1 MPGAT
6 VDLWTSCHGAA
17 HITARELEA
26 WRVVEGQHVIST
38 RKLVDDLA
46 EQELLEELIESA
58 KPPPPGTDFAH
69 LHFLLYTPFRYPPLR
84 HGSRFGT
91 PAERGLW
98 YGSIDRQTAFAER
111 AYYRLLFLDGGPDL
125 GTVAVQETAFTALI
139 KTAKFV
145 DLSGPPF
152 SKHEAAIASP
162 SSYAAS
168 HALGAAMREAGVEGF
183 AFTSARAR
191 IRGIN
196 IGLFEPAFAHPA
208 PLAHETW
215 NCTASRAAVEFR
227 HIVRGAIAFPRAD
240 FEVKGRLPHP
250 GV

>member
-1 MPGAT
+1 MAAAAR
-6 VDLWTSCHGAA
+6 DIWASCRGPAQ
-17 HITARELEA
+17 ITARELEA

-58 KPPPPGTDFAH
+58 KPPPPGIEFEH

-98 YGSIDRQTAFAER
+98 YGSVDRQTAFAER

-125 GTVAVQETAFTALI
+125 GTVAVQETAFTALVRA
-139 KTAKFV
+139 AKFV
-145 DLSGPPF
+145 DLGGPPF
-152 SKHEAAIASP
+152 SKHEAEISSP
-162 SSYAAS
+162 TSYAAA
-168 HALGAAMREAGVEGF
+168 HALGAAMRVAGVEGF
-183 AFTSARAR
+183 AFTSARAKV
-191 IRGIN
+191 RGIN
-196 IGLFEPAFAHPA
+196 IGLFEPVFGNRSY
-208 PLAHETW
+208 LTHETW
-215 NCTASRAAVEFR
+215 NCTASRTAVEFF
-227 HIVRGAIAFPRAD
+227 HMVRGAYSYPRAD